1 MKVKAVCR
9 ALPAGS
15 ALVWVRMPV
24 WPRWVHTGSSHLR
37 PSNTNTLMKASCGDQ
52 DRHLLLLLL
61 LLASVTNL
69 SRSLAVPL
77 ISFLSL
83 SLGCPWSGGGRP
95 ALQRIPLAAISSAGR
110 TVARCPLESS

>member
-1 MKVKAVCR
+1 MKVKAGHR

-15 ALVWVRMPV
+15 TLVGEREAV

-69 SRSLAVPL
+69 SRSLAVLLNL
-77 ISFLSL
+77 ISSLSL
-83 SLGCPWSGGGRP
+83 SLPAVPRVLVSGRP
-95 ALQRIPLAAISSAGR
+95 PEGSVSSR
-110 TVARCPLESS
+110 